1 MRLDAHDHAILEIVQ
16 NDNQVTHEALGLRI
30 GLSPSSCRRR
40 LAALRK
46 SGVIAADV
54 SIVDPR
60 KIGLNTILHVL
71 ITLESD
77 SAETHRAFRDITRA
91 TPEIK
96 TCAYVTG
103 PADYLVTV
111 CVRSVSDY
119 EKLADR
125 IFAGPPVKRAETMVE
140 LKSIK
145 RR

>member
-1 MRLDAHDHAILEIVQ
+1 MQLDALDHAILEIVQ
-16 NDNQVTHEALGLRI
+16 RDNLVTHEALGLRI

-60 KIGLNTILHVL
+60 KIGLNTVLHVL
-71 ITLESD
+71 ITLDND
-77 SAETHRAFRDITRA
+77 SAETHRSFRAITRA
-91 TPEIK
+91 TAEIK
-96 TCAYVTG
+96 TCSYVTG

-111 CVRSVSDY
+111 HVGSVADY
-119 EKLADR
+119 EKLADQ
-125 IFAGPPVKRAETMVE
+125 IFSGSPVKRAETMVE
-140 LKSIK
+140 LKNIK